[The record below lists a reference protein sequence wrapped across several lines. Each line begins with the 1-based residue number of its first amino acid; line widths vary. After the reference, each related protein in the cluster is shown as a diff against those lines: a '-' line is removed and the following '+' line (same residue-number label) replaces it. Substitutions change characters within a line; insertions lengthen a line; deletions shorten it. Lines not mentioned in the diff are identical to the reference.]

1 MGAIYLDLG
10 YEKTK
15 KVFIHR
21 ILMTQLDLE
30 TLLTEEKNFKSKAL
44 SWAQKHRMQLSFTH
58 EEFDNKSNKLYKVSL
73 LIDGEQRAEG
83 EGYTIKQAE
92 QAAAEQFCQEI
103 ED

>member
-1 MGAIYLDLG
+1 M
-10 YEKTK
+10 
-15 KVFIHR
+15 
-21 ILMTQLDLE
+21 
-30 TLLTEEKNFKSKAL
+30 
-44 SWAQKHRMQLSFTH
+44 SFTH